1 MFFTDIKARKLF
13 LLYILVW
20 LNLDRSCFEVF
31 LMKKA
36 LIQVNSQEKKSIYV
50 SFVVI
55 LPHFIDLIFQK
66 SKMSRTSAH
75 GTEILDSY

>member
-1 MFFTDIKARKLF
+1 
-13 LLYILVW
+13 
-20 LNLDRSCFEVF
+20 
-31 LMKKA
+31 MKKA